1 MKRYEGDIKT
11 NALARM
17 QEVGVKQT
25 GEELGISIQ
34 TLYKW
39 RNEDK
44 NSASA
49 QADLSNAKMEEMI
62 RLLKNDDALEAKL
75 RQLEAEN
82 TELRKSLAQMRRAF
96 VAMFE

>member
-1 MKRYEGDIKT
+1 MKRYEGDIKS

-17 QEVGVKQT
+17 QEIGVKQT

-44 NSASA
+44 NAATS

-62 RLLKNDDALEAKL
+62 RLLKNDDALEARLK
-75 RQLEAEN
+75 QLEAEN
-82 TELRKSLAQMRRAF
+82 AELRKSLSQMRRAF

>member
-1 MKRYEGDIKT
+1 MKRYEGDIKS

-44 NSASA
+44 NSASS

-62 RLLKNDDALEAKL
+62 RLLKNDDALEAKI
-75 RQLEAEN
+75 RQLDAEN
-82 TELRKSLAQMRRAF
+82 EELRKSLAQMRRAF

>member
-1 MKRYEGDIKT
+1 MKRYEGDIKA

-39 RNEDK
+39 RNEEK
-44 NSASA
+44 NSASS
-49 QADLSNAKMEEMI
+49 QADLSNAKVEEMI
-62 RLLKNDDALEAKL
+62 RMLKNDDALEAKL
-75 RQLEAEN
+75 RQLESEN
-82 TELRKSLAQMRRAF
+82 AELRKSLAQMRRAF

>member
-1 MKRYEGDIKT
+1 MKRYEGDIKA

-44 NSASA
+44 NSASS

-62 RLLKNDDALEAKL
+62 RLLKNDDALEAKI
-75 RQLEAEN
+75 RQLDAEN
-82 TELRKSLAQMRRAF
+82 EELRKSLAQMRRAF
-96 VAMFE
+96 VSMFE